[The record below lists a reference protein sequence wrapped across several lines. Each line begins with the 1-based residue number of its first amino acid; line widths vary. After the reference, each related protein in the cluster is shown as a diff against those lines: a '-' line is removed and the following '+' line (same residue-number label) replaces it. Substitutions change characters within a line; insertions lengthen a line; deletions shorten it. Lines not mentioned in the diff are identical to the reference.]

1 MGIVT
6 GIASILVGGGLFAF
20 VQFLI
25 NRHDSRNDK
34 NKEILKAISDLDAKV
49 EERFKSLDEKIDL
62 VDAKGDERNAV
73 SSRVRIL
80 RFADE
85 MQEDRKHSKDSW
97 DQCLSDVTEYERYC
111 EDHPKFKNGQTAA
124 TVSYIKRIY
133 EERLE
138 KHDFA

>member
-20 VQFLI
+20 IQFLI

>member
-1 MGIVT
+1 MDILT
-6 GIASILVGGGLFAF
+6 GVASVLVGGGLFAF
-20 VQFLI
+20 IQFLI

-49 EERFKSLDEKIDL
+49 EERFKALDEKIDL

-111 EDHPKFKNGQTAA
+111 EDHPKFKNNQTAA

>member
-20 VQFLI
+20 IQFLI

-49 EERFKSLDEKIDL
+49 EERFKALDEKIDL